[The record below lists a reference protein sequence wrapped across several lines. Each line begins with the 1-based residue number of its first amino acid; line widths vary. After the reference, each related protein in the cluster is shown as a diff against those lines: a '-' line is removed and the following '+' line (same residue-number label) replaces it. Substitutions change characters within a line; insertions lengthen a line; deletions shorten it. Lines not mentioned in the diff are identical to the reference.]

1 MEVKRKPN
9 ESIGSLTRRFSRL
22 VQRSKLVVN
31 AKKAR
36 YHKKKSTERIEKNR
50 AIMKQELTNLR
61 GRLEKL
67 GKYDDETFE
76 VEKKK
81 LKQKLDL

>member
-22 VQRSKLVVN
+22 VQRSGLLAR
-31 AKKAR
+31 AKKSKHR
-36 YHKKKSTERIEKNR
+36 EKQVTERIEKNR
-50 AIMKQELTNLR
+50 AIMRQELRALR
-61 GRLEKL
+61 QRLEKL

-76 VEKKK
+76 LEKKK
-81 LKQKLDL
+81 LKLKLDL